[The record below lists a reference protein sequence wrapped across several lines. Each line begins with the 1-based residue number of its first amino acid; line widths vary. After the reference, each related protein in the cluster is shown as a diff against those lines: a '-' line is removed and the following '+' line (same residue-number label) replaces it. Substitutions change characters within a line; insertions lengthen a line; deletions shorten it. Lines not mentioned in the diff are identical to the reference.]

1 MTPAFEK
8 LIKQTAKKFADKKA
22 PKNPET
28 QWRKGAEWMYDLL
41 TGGKTVDLL
50 RQQLKADVMN
60 REGVSEVEPWKLSLI
75 DELADMLAEKMAMQ
89 AEIREQGR
97 LLQKWDKNMNP
108 YYESNPLYVHI
119 KAKEQSISVWRDKLG
134 LSNTVNPDR
143 IKQDAKRGVD
153 TEKDGLSNLLT
164 QARDT
169 MNEIPEMD

>member
-1 MTPAFEK
+1 MTPEFEQ
-8 LIKQTAKKFADKKA
+8 LIKQSAKKFADKKA
-22 PKNPET
+22 PKSPET

-60 REGVSEVEPWKLSLI
+60 REGTSEVEPWKLSLI

-97 LLQKWDKNMNP
+97 LLTKYDKQGYP
-108 YYESNPLYVHI
+108 YKESNPLYVHV

>member
-1 MTPAFEK
+1 MTEELEK
-8 LIKQTAKKFADKKA
+8 LVKATAKKFADKRA

-41 TGGKTVDLL
+41 TEGKTVDAI
-50 RQQLKADVMN
+50 REQLKADVMN
-60 REGVSEVEPWKLSLI
+60 REGTQEVDPWKLSLI

-89 AEIREQGR
+89 AEIRESGR
-97 LLQKWDKNMNP
+97 LLMKWDKQGNP
-108 YYESNPLYVHI
+108 YKESNPLYVHI

-153 TEKDGLSNLLT
+153 AERDGLSNLLT

>member
-1 MTPAFEK
+1 MTPALEK

-22 PKNPET
+22 PKSPET

-41 TGGKTVDLL
+41 TGGKTVELL

-164 QARDT
+164 QARET

>member
-1 MTPAFEK
+1 MTEELEK
-8 LIKQTAKKFADKKA
+8 LVKAAAKKFADKKA

-41 TGGKTVDLL
+41 TEGKTADAF
-50 RQQLKADVMN
+50 REQLKADVMN
-60 REGVSEVEPWKLSLI
+60 REGTHEVDHWKLSLI

-89 AEIREQGR
+89 AEIRESGR
-97 LLQKWDKNMNP
+97 LLMKWDKQGNP
-108 YYESNPLYVHI
+108 YKESNPLYVHI

-143 IKQDAKRGVD
+143 IKQDAQRGVD
-153 TEKDGLSNLLT
+153 TEKDGLSSLLT

>member
-1 MTPAFEK
+1 MTPALEQ
-8 LIKQTAKKFADKKA
+8 LIKQAAKKFADKKA

-134 LSNTVNPDR
+134 LSNTVNPER

-169 MNEIPEMD
+169 MNEVPEID

>member
-1 MTPAFEK
+1 MTPALEQ

-41 TGGKTVDLL
+41 TEGKTVNAI
-50 RQQLKADVMN
+50 REQLKADVMN
-60 REGVSEVEPWKLSLI
+60 REGTQEVDPWKLSLI

-89 AEIREQGR
+89 AEIRESGR
-97 LLQKWDKNMNP
+97 LLMKWDKQGNP
-108 YYESNPLYVHI
+108 YKESNPLYVHI
-119 KAKEQSISVWRDKLG
+119 KATEQSISVWRDKLG
-134 LSNTVNPDR
+134 LSNTVNPER

-153 TEKDGLSNLLT
+153 AEKDGLSNLLT

-169 MNEIPEMD
+169 MNEVPEMD

>member
-1 MTPAFEK
+1 MTEELEK
-8 LIKQTAKKFADKKA
+8 LVKAAAKKFADKKA

-60 REGVSEVEPWKLSLI
+60 REGPQEVEPWKLSLI

-89 AEIREQGR
+89 AEIRESGR
-97 LLQKWDKNMNP
+97 LLMKWDKQGNP
-108 YYESNPLYVHI
+108 YKESNPLYVHI

>member
-1 MTPAFEK
+1 MTPEFEQ

-22 PKNPET
+22 PKSPET

-50 RQQLKADVMN
+50 RQQRKDDVMN
-60 REGVSEVEPWKLSLI
+60 REGTSEVEPWKLSLI

-89 AEIREQGR
+89 AEIHERGR
-97 LLQKWDKNMNP
+97 LLPKWDKNNNP

-153 TEKDGLSNLLT
+153 TEKDGLSSLLT

>member
-1 MTPAFEK
+1 MTEELEK
-8 LIKQTAKKFADKKA
+8 LVKATAKKFADKRA

-28 QWRKGAEWMYDLL
+28 QWRKGAEWMYDFL
-41 TGGKTVDLL
+41 TEGKTADAF
-50 RQQLKADVMN
+50 REQLKADVMN
-60 REGVSEVEPWKLSLI
+60 REGTQEVDPWKLSLI

-89 AEIREQGR
+89 AEIRESGR
-97 LLQKWDKNMNP
+97 LLMKWDKQGNP
-108 YYESNPLYVHI
+108 YKESNPLYVHI

-134 LSNTVNPDR
+134 LSNTVNPER

>member
-1 MTPAFEK
+1 MTPALEQ

-41 TGGKTVDLL
+41 TEGKTVNAI
-50 RQQLKADVMN
+50 REQLKADVMN
-60 REGVSEVEPWKLSLI
+60 REGTQEVDPWKLSLI

-89 AEIREQGR
+89 AEIRESGR
-97 LLQKWDKNMNP
+97 LLMKWDKQGNP
-108 YYESNPLYVHI
+108 YMESNPLYVHI

-134 LSNTVNPDR
+134 LSNTVNPER

-169 MNEIPEMD
+169 MNEVPEMD

>member
-1 MTPAFEK
+1 MTPALEE
-8 LIKQTAKKFADKKA
+8 LIKQTSKKFADKKA

-60 REGVSEVEPWKLSLI
+60 REGTSEVEPWKLSLI

>member
-1 MTPAFEK
+1 MTPALEQ

-41 TGGKTVDLL
+41 TEGKTVNAI
-50 RQQLKADVMN
+50 REQLKADVMN
-60 REGVSEVEPWKLSLI
+60 REGTQEVDPWKLSLI

-89 AEIREQGR
+89 AEIRESGR
-97 LLQKWDKNMNP
+97 LLMKWDKQGNP
-108 YYESNPLYVHI
+108 YKESNPLYVHI

-134 LSNTVNPDR
+134 LSNTGNPER

>member
-1 MTPAFEK
+1 MTPALEE

-169 MNEIPEMD
+169 MNEIPEME

>member
-1 MTPAFEK
+1 MTPALEE

-97 LLQKWDKNMNP
+97 LLTKYDKQGYP
-108 YYESNPLYVHI
+108 YKESNPLYVHV

-134 LSNTVNPDR
+134 LSNTVNPER
-143 IKQDAKRGVD
+143 IKQDAKRGVE

-169 MNEIPEMD
+169 MNEIPEME

>member
-1 MTPAFEK
+1 MTPALEE

-22 PKNPET
+22 PNSPET

-75 DELADMLAEKMAMQ
+75 DELADMLAEKMAME

-97 LLQKWDKNMNP
+97 LLTKYDKQGYP
-108 YYESNPLYVHI
+108 YKESNPLYVHV

-153 TEKDGLSNLLT
+153 TEKDGLSNLLN

>member
-1 MTPAFEK
+1 MNKQFEQ
-8 LIKQTAKKFADKKA
+8 LIKQSAKKFADKKA

-60 REGVSEVEPWKLSLI
+60 REGTSEVEPWKLSLI

>member
-1 MTPAFEK
+1 MTPAFEQ

-89 AEIREQGR
+89 AEIRESGR
-97 LLQKWDKNMNP
+97 LLMKWDKQGNP
-108 YYESNPLYVHI
+108 YKESNPLYVHI

-143 IKQDAKRGVD
+143 IRQDAKKGVD
-153 TEKDGLSNLLT
+153 IEKDGLTNLLT
-164 QARDT
+164 AARDRMT
-169 MNEIPEMD
+169 DIPEMD

>member
-1 MTPAFEK
+1 MTEELEK
-8 LIKQTAKKFADKKA
+8 LVKAAAKKFADKRA

-41 TGGKTVDLL
+41 MEGKTADAI
-50 RQQLKADVMN
+50 REQLKADVMN
-60 REGVSEVEPWKLSLI
+60 REGTQEVDPWKLSLI

-89 AEIREQGR
+89 AEIRESGR
-97 LLQKWDKNMNP
+97 LLMKWDKQGNP
-108 YYESNPLYVHI
+108 YKESNPLYVHI

-143 IKQDAKRGVD
+143 IKQDAKRGID
-153 TEKDGLSNLLT
+153 AEKDGLSNLLT

-169 MNEIPEMD
+169 MNEIPNMD

>member
-1 MTPAFEK
+1 MTPAFEE

>member
-1 MTPAFEK
+1 MTKEFEE

-60 REGVSEVEPWKLSLI
+60 REGTSEVEPWKLSLI

-169 MNEIPEMD
+169 MNEIPEL

>member
-1 MTPAFEK
+1 MTPALEE

-97 LLQKWDKNMNP
+97 LLTKYDKQGYP
-108 YYESNPLYVHI
+108 YKESNPLYVHV

-134 LSNTVNPDR
+134 LSNTVNPER

-164 QARDT
+164 QARET
-169 MNEIPEMD
+169 MNDVPEMD

>member
-1 MTPAFEK
+1 MTPALEE

-97 LLQKWDKNMNP
+97 LLTKYDKQGYP
-108 YYESNPLYVHI
+108 YKESNPLYVHV

-134 LSNTVNPDR
+134 LSNTVNPER

-169 MNEIPEMD
+169 MNEIPEL

>member
-1 MTPAFEK
+1 MTPALEQ

-41 TGGKTVDLL
+41 TEGKTVNAI
-50 RQQLKADVMN
+50 REQLKADVMN
-60 REGVSEVEPWKLSLI
+60 REGTQEVDPWKLSLI

-89 AEIREQGR
+89 AEIRESGR
-97 LLQKWDKNMNP
+97 LLMKWDKQGNP
-108 YYESNPLYVHI
+108 YKESNPLYVHI

>member
-1 MTPAFEK
+1 MTPALEE

>member
-1 MTPAFEK
+1 MTKEFEE

-89 AEIREQGR
+89 AEIRERGR
-97 LLQKWDKNMNP
+97 VLMKWDKNNNP

-169 MNEIPEMD
+169 MNEIPEME

>member
-1 MTPAFEK
+1 MTPALEE

-134 LSNTVNPDR
+134 LSNTVNPER
-143 IKQDAKRGVD
+143 IKQDAKHGVD
-153 TEKDGLSNLLT
+153 AEKDGLSNLLT

-169 MNEIPEMD
+169 MNEVPEMD

>member
-1 MTPAFEK
+1 MDKK
-8 LIKQTAKKFADKKA
+8 LEALVKATAKKFADKKA

-89 AEIREQGR
+89 AEIRERGR
-97 LLQKWDKNMNP
+97 VLMKWDKNNNP

-153 TEKDGLSNLLT
+153 TEKDGLSSLLT

-169 MNEIPEMD
+169 MNEVPEID

>member
-1 MTPAFEK
+1 MTPEFEQ
-8 LIKQTAKKFADKKA
+8 LIKQSAKKFADKKA

-60 REGVSEVEPWKLSLI
+60 REGTSEVEPWKLSLI

-169 MNEIPEMD
+169 MNEIPDID

>member
-1 MTPAFEK
+1 MTEAFERLVK
-8 LIKQTAKKFADKKA
+8 ATAKKFADKKA
-22 PKNPET
+22 PKSPET

-97 LLQKWDKNMNP
+97 LLTKYDKQGYP
-108 YYESNPLYVHI
+108 YKESNPLYVHV

-134 LSNTVNPDR
+134 LSNTVNPER

-153 TEKDGLSNLLT
+153 TEKDGLTKLLVE
-164 QARDT
+164 ARDS
-169 MNEIPEMD
+169 MNEVPEL

>member
-1 MTPAFEK
+1 MTPEFEQ
-8 LIKQTAKKFADKKA
+8 LIKQSAKKFADKKA

-60 REGVSEVEPWKLSLI
+60 REGTSEVEPWKLSLI

-169 MNEIPEMD
+169 MNEIPEME

>member
-1 MTPAFEK
+1 MTPALEE
-8 LIKQTAKKFADKKA
+8 LIKQTAKKFADKKV
-22 PKNPET
+22 PKSPET

-164 QARDT
+164 QARAT
-169 MNEIPEMD
+169 MNEIPEID